1 VRRLIIWAIALP
13 LVALAAW
20 AAVPSNLSKALDVQR
35 RLAQERPQDAAVF
48 NDLGNLLQM
57 AGNAAEAEE
66 AYRRA
71 LELDPERPSARF
83 NLALLLQQRGEL
95 RAALRQYRQV
105 VEQQPRHA
113 WAHFQ
118 IGTVLEAWGHDESAI
133 AAYADAFRL
142 DPQLAF
148 PEVNPQVID
157 SALVTQAMLRAYR
170 TTEPEMLPPP
180 IYEQPN
186 RIAELLVPPV
196 EVPAAAA
203 GATDVAGAPQGA
215 PGTARGQAA
224 PPAGQSGS
232 RVLRPGNLQGGAV
245 NQAAPQGGM
254 RGATRGARPPQGY
267 FPPPGPNWNAP
278 DPEGRGQIP
287 EESIQPPG
295 TTVIVRPGIQSTGRL
310 ELDVAP
316 PRAAARSLGA
326 GS

>member
-1 VRRLIIWAIALP
+1 MRRFITWALILP

-20 AAVPSNLSKALDVQR
+20 AAVPANLAKALEVQR
-35 RLAQERPQDAAVF
+35 RLARERPQDAAVF

-71 LELDPERPSARF
+71 LELDPERVSARF
-83 NLALLLQQRGEL
+83 NLALLLQQRSEL
-95 RAALRQYRQV
+95 RPALRQYRQV

-118 IGTVLEAWGHDESAI
+118 IGTVLEASGHEESAI
-133 AAYADAFRL
+133 AAYAEAFRL

-157 SALVTQAMLRAYR
+157 SKLVTQAMLRAYR
-170 TTEPEMLPPP
+170 TAEPEILPPP
-180 IYEQPN
+180 VYEQPN

-196 EVPAAAA
+196 EVPAATQP
-203 GATDVAGAPQGA
+203 GATDVAGAPQSTRGTAA
-215 PGTARGQAA
+215 PGQAGT
-224 PPAGQSGS
+224 PTTPGGS

-245 NQAAPQGGM
+245 NQAAPQGGL
-254 RGATRGARPPQGY
+254 RGGSRARPPQGY
-267 FPPPGPNWNAP
+267 FPPPGPNWNQP
-278 DPEGRGQIP
+278 DPEGRGQVP
-287 EESIQPPG
+287 EESVEPPS

-310 ELDVAP
+310 ELDLAP
-316 PRAAARSLGA
+316 PRPARSTRA
-326 GS
+326 G